1 MTMKF
6 LSIAFIYAFI
16 LSSAK
21 SKDTD
26 SSSSLDEFTYSP
38 TAIDNALPTF
48 APTKV
53 DYYPPSYNVTD
64 DCGNG
69 ICDEGENCLSCAVD
83 CISGTSGGSE
93 CGNGVCE
100 DGETCYTCPQDC
112 MSSESTSGGKS
123 DDGFCCYGGKKN
135 PKVDDAV
142 SCKDFRC
149 SPFGI
154 ACSQEESP
162 FVKYCCGDQVCSG
175 EETSLNCPI
184 DGCKELCGDGKCE
197 ESEGENADTC
207 PSDCACN
214 LDGKCDSHETIG
226 ACPLDCTCGNYVC
239 DVGLG
244 ENVANCM
251 QDCACDANYSC
262 DPWEDA
268 EHCPTDCGPKAM
280 FGHGEGHDAND
291 GEDGTNQ
298 QYDGSYGYGDMN
310 SGSDDSSSSDSDC
323 LDNDKPCVSHGDCCS
338 YACDTGAVE
347 PICVG

>member
-1 MTMKF
+1 MGTRSIQNTMTMKF

-21 SKDTD
+21 S
-26 SSSSLDEFTYSP
+26 EFTYSP
-38 TAIDNALPTF
+38 TA
-48 APTKV
+48 APIEV
-53 DYYPPSYNVTD
+53 DYSPTATYAPNEGDYSPTATYAPIYNVTD

-83 CISGTSGGSE
+83 CISGTSGGFE

-100 DGETCYTCPQDC
+100 DGETCFTCPKDC

-135 PKVDDAV
+135 PKVDNAV
-142 SCKDFRC
+142 SCEDFRC
-149 SPFGI
+149 SPEGI
-154 ACSQEESP
+154 ACSPEESP

-184 DGCKELCGDGKCE
+184 DGCKELCGDGE
-197 ESEGENADTC
+197 
-207 PSDCACN
+207 
-214 LDGKCDSHETIG
+214 CDSHETIA
-226 ACPLDCTCGNYVC
+226 ACPLDCTCGDYIC

-244 ENVANCM
+244 ESVATCM
-251 QDCACDANYSC
+251 HDCACNANYDC
-262 DPWEDA
+262 EPWEDA
-268 EHCPTDCGPKAM
+268 EHCPRDCGPKAWY
-280 FGHGEGHDAND
+280 GQGEGHNAND

-298 QYDGSYGYGDMN
+298 QYDGSHGYGDMN
-310 SGSDDSSSSDSDC
+310 SGSDESSTSDSDC
-323 LDNDKPCVSHGDCCS
+323 LDNDKPCVSHDDCCS
-338 YACDTGAVE
+338 YACDTGADA